1 LVSEEFLLLNT
12 TDPIAD
18 MLTRVR
24 NASQARHPSVDVPF
38 SKIKLAIAKIL
49 QEEGYIAGYD
59 IRDEGSRKHLRL
71 QLKYDAERQPIV
83 NGLRRVSR
91 PGLRVYAGMHDIPRV
106 LGGMGTVVIST
117 SRGLMSGREARR
129 RHLGGELVA
138 EVW

>member
-1 LVSEEFLLLNT
+1 MNS

-24 NASQARHPSVDVPF
+24 NAAQARHPSIEVPY
-38 SKIKLAIAKIL
+38 SKVKLAIAKIM
-49 QEEGYIAGYD
+49 EGEGYISGFD
-59 IRDEGSRKHLRL
+59 VRDEGNRKYLRM
-71 QLKYDAERQPIV
+71 QLKYDANRKPVV

-106 LGGMGTVVIST
+106 LGGLGTVVVST
-117 SRGLMSGREARR
+117 NRGIMTGREARR

-138 EVW
+138 EIW

>member
-1 LVSEEFLLLNT
+1 MNS

-24 NASQARHPSVDVPF
+24 NAAQARHSTVDVPF
-38 SKIKLAIAKIL
+38 SKIKLAITKIL
-49 QEEGYIAGYD
+49 EQEGFISGFDIAEQGN
-59 IRDEGSRKHLRL
+59 RKLLRL
-71 QLKYDAERQPIV
+71 QLKYDAQRKPVV

-117 SRGLMSGREARR
+117 NRGIMTGREARR
-129 RHLGGELVA
+129 RHLGGELLA

>member
-1 LVSEEFLLLNT
+1 LNS

-24 NASQARHPSVDVPF
+24 NAARARHASVDVPF
-38 SKIKLAIAKIL
+38 SKIKLAITKIL
-49 QEEGYIAGYD
+49 EQEGYINAFEIAEQGP
-59 IRDEGSRKHLRL
+59 RKVLRM
-71 QLKYDAERQPIV
+71 QLKYDSERKPVV

-117 SRGLMSGREARR
+117 NRGIMTGREARR
-129 RHLGGELVA
+129 RHLGGELLA
-138 EVW
+138 EIW

>member
-1 LVSEEFLLLNT
+1 MNT

-24 NASQARHPSVDVPF
+24 NAAQARHATVDVPF
-38 SKIKLAIAKIL
+38 SKVKLAITKIL
-49 QEEGYIAGYD
+49 EQEGYIGGFEVRED
-59 IRDEGSRKHLRL
+59 GNRKMLTL
-71 QLKYDAERQPIV
+71 ALKYDGDRHPVV

-106 LGGMGTVVIST
+106 LNGLGTVVVST
-117 SRGLMSGREARR
+117 NRGIMTGREARR
-129 RHLGGELVA
+129 RHLGGELLA

>member
-1 LVSEEFLLLNT
+1 LNT

-24 NASQARHPSVDVPF
+24 NASQARHSNVDIPF

-49 QEEGYIAGYD
+49 QDEGYIAGHD
-59 IRDEGSRKHLRL
+59 IRDEGNRKHLRL
-71 QLKYDAERQPIV
+71 QLKYDTERRPIFT
-83 NGLRRVSR
+83 GLRRVSR

-117 SRGLMSGREARR
+117 NRGLMSGREARR

>member
-1 LVSEEFLLLNT
+1 MNT

-24 NASQARHPSVDVPF
+24 NAAQARHPSVDVPF
-38 SKIKLAIAKIL
+38 SKIKLAITKIME
-49 QEEGYIAGYD
+49 QEGYVSGFEIAEQGN
-59 IRDEGSRKHLRL
+59 RKVLRL
-71 QLKYDAERQPIV
+71 QLKYDAQRKPVV

-117 SRGLMSGREARR
+117 NRGIMTGREARR
-129 RHLGGELVA
+129 RHLGGELLA
-138 EVW
+138 EIW